1 MQKYDVAAYIWPAY
15 TGDEPRTRMFW
26 REGIGEWQSVKNA
39 VPKENGHDW
48 HRKPL
53 WGYQNEADPE
63 VMRQQIEQ
71 ATAHGVN
78 VFIYDWYWYDNRP
91 FLENCLNDGFLK
103 AENRDKMKFYLMWA
117 NHDANHYWNI
127 DLSDDYG
134 STVIWEGAVARSG
147 FETVVDRV
155 IEKYFKQPNYYRIN
169 GCPVFMIY
177 DIKNLIKGLGGVKET
192 ADAIAYFRERT
203 REAGFPDLHLQITIW
218 GEKSVNLSGFDS
230 NMKGSTKDV
239 VSLLGA
245 DSVSHYQFVHF
256 TDVDRDY
263 LDILADV
270 RREWVRIDEEYAV
283 PYFPHVSCGWD
294 NNPRFRRFKEKVVKN
309 NTPENVQKAFAY
321 AKEYVD
327 AHPSLPAPLITV
339 NSWNEWTETSY
350 LQPDDLYGYG
360 YLEAIRKVFTES
372 EGETEPK

>member
-1 MQKYDVAAYIWPAY
+1 M
-15 TGDEPRTRMFW
+15 
-26 REGIGEWQSVKNA
+26 
-39 VPKENGHDW
+39 
-48 HRKPL
+48 
-53 WGYQNEADPE
+53 
-63 VMRQQIEQ
+63 IE
-71 ATAHGVN
+71 
-78 VFIYDWYWYDNRP
+78 R
-91 FLENCLNDGFLK
+91 
-103 AENRDKMKFYLMWA
+103 
-117 NHDANHYWNI
+117 
-127 DLSDDYG
+127 
-134 STVIWEGAVARSG
+134 
-147 FETVVDRV
+147 
-155 IEKYFKQPNYYRIN
+155 YFKQPNYYRIN

-177 DIKNLIKGLGGVKET
+177 DVKNLIKGLGGVKET

-270 RREWVRIDEEYAV
+270 RREWERIDEEYAV

-309 NTPENVQKAFAY
+309 NTPENVQKAFTY